1 MAKHVL
7 PETYTRRTW
16 WLGVAERA
24 AKTAAQT
31 ALASIGTAT
40 LLGDVPWAAV
50 ASTVALAVIA
60 SVLTSIADPAR
71 ADTAI
76 ATGQDGEAGAHA
88 SVAD

>member
-1 MAKHVL
+1 MARHL
-7 PETYTRRTW
+7 ADTYSRRTW

-24 AKTAAQT
+24 LKTAAQT
-31 ALASIGTAT
+31 CLASIGTAT
-40 LLGDVPWAAV
+40 LLGDVPWPAV

-76 ATGQDGEAGAHA
+76 ATGHDGEAGAYA

>member
-7 PETYTRRTW
+7 PETYTRHTW

-24 AKTAAQT
+24 LKTAAQT

-40 LLGDVPWAAV
+40 LLGDVPWPAV

-76 ATGQDGEAGAHA
+76 ATGDGSGAL
-88 SVAD
+88 

>member
-1 MAKHVL
+1 MAKHL
-7 PETYTRRTW
+7 DNYGSSTFW
-16 WLGVAERA
+16 AGACERA

-40 LLGDVPWAAV
+40 LLGDVPWPAV

-76 ATGQDGEAGAHA
+76 ATGHAQEA
-88 SVAD
+88 DD

>member
-1 MAKHVL
+1 MSGRHLAD
-7 PETYTRRTW
+7 TYSRRTW

-40 LLGDVPWAAV
+40 LLGDVPWPAV

-76 ATGQDGEAGAHA
+76 ATGHAQEA
-88 SVAD
+88 DD